1 MGWLKEDDVKPLK
14 RLFKQR
20 NTEGSLM
27 GRGFNPPDKYQGGG
41 YMPKK
46 YSMGGFL
53 ESLGTSNVA
62 TGLKNLGGLMSPV
75 GGFLTGLGGYQQGKS
90 NQKALDLAISRAGQ
104 VPGMIDRMY
113 QPGME
118 RTQDLYDMYNPRGG
132 QMFKSLQ
139 QNLGSVFNQNI
150 GQVDPAMRKMLSRG
164 NVAKASQAMQ
174 SMIPQFTQAQVGL
187 SGQLAN
193 MEQGMGQAQIGAH
206 ENLAQLQA
214 ARKAINPSAQ
224 ALGSF
229 GASLMSMVQGGGKV
243 KKQGGENSKSIDY
256 YNIKDKKA
264 VDRAKK
270 ADVRG
275 IMKSTLDKDLEDYL
289 YKTTNPL
296 FLDQRTGSVGKDG
309 SFYIPSS
316 NTLDDYTDKRL
327 EGYQAEDNIMEIVH
341 AISDANLRK
350 KEIDERLNRE
360 SQARKDFTK
369 RVLGVENPVDALKA
383 GGGYISGP
391 HHGAGGVDMG
401 NNVEAQGGEFVMNA
415 NAYNKNPS
423 IIEALNMNDNE
434 MTVMNG
440 FFGDKHSAHGNSLNM
455 QGGGELNTDEMSNYQ
470 KYLVVRGNKPSEF
483 KDEADFNK
491 KLDRHNQLNDPDY
504 YEGESMTPLDSTW
517 RNIEALTTSQVDGSK
532 ERVGDLSNQ
541 AWFINKHILPLLMEN
556 PPKVKQ
562 DGGNIDTSGIN
573 PEVLQKFYNQYQIGT
588 PFIGKNKERQY
599 SPDYTEGSGI
609 SPQMLDSL
617 VSRYNPRYESQSQ
630 VPLKDEGLE
639 RQLDM
644 LGLFKEMPE
653 YDKTYDKQQGGGI
666 MNEGTMINKII
677 KKTYGM

>member
-46 YSMGGFL
+46 YFMGGFL

-243 KKQGGENSKSIDY
+243 KKE
-256 YNIKDKKA
+256 
-264 VDRAKK
+264 
-270 ADVRG
+270 
-275 IMKSTLDKDLEDYL
+275 
-289 YKTTNPL
+289 
-296 FLDQRTGSVGKDG
+296 
-309 SFYIPSS
+309 
-316 NTLDDYTDKRL
+316 
-327 EGYQAEDNIMEIVH
+327 
-341 AISDANLRK
+341 
-350 KEIDERLNRE
+350 
-360 SQARKDFTK
+360 
-369 RVLGVENPVDALKA
+369 

-401 NNVEAQGGEFVMNA
+401 NNIEAQGGEFVMNA

-423 IIEALNMNDNE
+423 MIEALNMNDNE

-455 QGGGELNTDEMSNYQ
+455 QEGGELNTDEMSDYQ

-483 KDEADFNK
+483 KDEADFNR

>member
-27 GRGFNPPDKYQGGG
+27 GRGFNPPEKYQAGGRLKYYNGGG
-41 YMPKK
+41 IGFSNPQAYQPFNALNPTG
-46 YSMGGFL
+46 SFGQGASTPFTTAGSSGGGSGFGNFL
-53 ESLGTSNVA
+53 SQGFKGLPGLGNIAS
-62 TGLKNLGGLMSPV
+62 GIGGLFS
-75 GGFLTGLGGYQQGKS
+75 GLAGY
-90 NQKALDLAISRAGQ
+90 NQAHSQKQALGHAISQAGKI
-104 VPGMIDRMY
+104 PGMIDRMY

-150 GQVDPAMRKMLSRG
+150 GQVDPSMRKMLSRG

-187 SGQLAN
+187 SGQLSN

-243 KKQGGENSKSIDY
+243 KKQSGEELKEMLMESEKEFPQAPTRFHNYNVAQSKRKPHPY
-256 YNIKDKKA
+256 A
-264 VDRAKK
+264 
-270 ADVRG
+270 RG
-275 IMKSTLDKDLEDYL
+275 QWEKNPATFDLKYGFEPTNYFYRTHSPYSGSFDHMDNPPNELSDEDYMH
-289 YKTTNPL
+289 L
-296 FLDQRTGSVGKDG
+296 FKLMKRNDKS
-309 SFYIPSS
+309 
-316 NTLDDYTDKRL
+316 YTDKHGKHSMAGKQLVMPFDFVEQGRL
-327 EGYQAEDNIMEIVH
+327 DDWTSGSSVIGSRNPIKH
-341 AISDANLRK
+341 LLG
-350 KEIDERLNRE
+350 RLG
-360 SQARKDFTK
+360 SK
-369 RVLGVENPVDALKA
+369 KA

-401 NNVEAQGGEFVMNA
+401 NNIEAQGGEFVMNA

-455 QGGGELNTDEMSNYQ
+455 QGGGELNTDEMSDYQ

-483 KDEADFNK
+483 KDEADFNR

-562 DGGNIDTSGIN
+562 
-573 PEVLQKFYNQYQIGT
+573 
-588 PFIGKNKERQY
+588 
-599 SPDYTEGSGI
+599 
-609 SPQMLDSL
+609 
-617 VSRYNPRYESQSQ
+617 
-630 VPLKDEGLE
+630 
-639 RQLDM
+639 
-644 LGLFKEMPE
+644 
-653 YDKTYDKQQGGGI
+653 GGGV
-666 MNEGTMINKII
+666 MNEGSLLNKII